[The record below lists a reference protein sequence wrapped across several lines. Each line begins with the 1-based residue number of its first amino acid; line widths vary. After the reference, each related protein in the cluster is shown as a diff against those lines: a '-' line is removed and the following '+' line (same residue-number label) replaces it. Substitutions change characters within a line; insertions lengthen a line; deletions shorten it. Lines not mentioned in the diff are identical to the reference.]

1 MLSISAER
9 IHHRIPT
16 GKSQLKISPQF
27 ISPSGELSSLL
38 IFFLNKLNQQHFPVF
53 FHVLSHET
61 FSCDL
66 LNGDARQNRLRAQS
80 SGIEQE
86 QRLASLPLIKG
97 RKLNSDAQ
105 TPELCVFAH
114 EWQWPCT
121 SAQALQ
127 MFDIVKGRS
136 GDTGGSLLRYSWCIF
151 LVSKTQSH
159 LVVNAQSWSPALFS
173 PEVLL
178 SQGHSV
184 GKPHI
189 SQTRELSLSICLSP
203 PTDLLPDFS
212 HLGVVL

>member
-9 IHHRIPT
+9 IHHGIPT

-80 SGIEQE
+80 SGIEQ
-86 QRLASLPLIKG
+86 RLASLPLIKG

-114 EWQWPCT
+114 E
-121 SAQALQ
+121 
-127 MFDIVKGRS
+127 
-136 GDTGGSLLRYSWCIF
+136 
-151 LVSKTQSH
+151 
-159 LVVNAQSWSPALFS
+159 
-173 PEVLL
+173 
-178 SQGHSV
+178 
-184 GKPHI
+184 
-189 SQTRELSLSICLSP
+189 
-203 PTDLLPDFS
+203 
-212 HLGVVL
+212 